1 MAIEGRPAAFGE
13 KAVFGDKGRFVEV
26 DEDEIRPIAFA
37 KVASFLDLEE
47 VGHGVTGLAYDG
59 LESQLSR
66 TVEFEQ
72 NGEAVL
78 KKGQARGAVE
88 VTVLYL
94 FPSVRGMV
102 GGYDVDAVLVDGLED
117 SFSIGGS
124 LDCGV
129 ALDELP
135 SIFVG

>member
-1 MAIEGRPAAFGE
+1 MTIEGRPAAFGE

-47 VGHGVTGLAYDG
+47 VCHGVTRLASDG
-59 LESQLSR
+59 LEGKLSR
-66 TVEFEQ
+66 AVKFEQ
-72 NGEAVL
+72 NEEAVL
-78 KKGQARGAVE
+78 KKGQARRAVE
-88 VTVLYL
+88 VTVLFL

-102 GGYDVDAVLVDGLED
+102 GCYDVDAVLVDGLED
-117 SFSIGGS
+117 RFSIGGG
-124 LDCGV
+124 LDGGV